1 MPIIIVTISI
11 LVITFLA
18 WLVNKL
24 LPFKICPICAGVSGT
39 WFLLLAGILLGW
51 LSVANYYLL
60 IAVLMGGTVV
70 GIAYQGEKRLN
81 IEPEN
86 FLKFKT
92 AVIVP
97 GFVLVYFA
105 LANIGW
111 LALVIEAAVLAAV
124 MYLYFVRPNLRERPP
139 VQDKRKIAELEDK
152 MKNCC

>member
-1 MPIIIVTISI
+1 MEIIIVTISI

-18 WLVNKL
+18 WLINKL
-24 LPFKICPICAGVSGT
+24 LPFKVCPICAGVSGT
-39 WFLLLAGILLGW
+39 WFLLLVGILLGW
-51 LSVANYYLL
+51 LSLANYYLL

-81 IEPEN
+81 IAPEN

-105 LANIGW
+105 LASIGW
-111 LALVIEAAVLAAV
+111 LALVIEAAVLVAV
-124 MYLYFVRPNLRERPP
+124 MYLYFVQPFLKERPP
-139 VQDKRKIAELEDK
+139 VRDKEKVAELEDK